1 MKINWFTVIAQV
13 INFLLLVWLLK
24 RFLYKPILKAV
35 DDREKRISAQ
45 INDANRMKEEA
56 KKEQDDFTKKNADF
70 DQQKKGLMD
79 KAVADVAA
87 QRQKLLDEAK
97 DAASKLSEKLDA
109 ASREKQKTEQV
120 ETAQRAQKQVLAI
133 TRKALTEIASE
144 TLEEQSVETFI
155 KKLKESKEEEKKRFI
170 DAFQSNANTILI
182 RSAFDLPA
190 KQQQDIAQTVDAV
203 LGTKSTLQFKTV
215 PGIIS
220 GIELSTNGYKL
231 AWSFSE
237 YLDSLEKNISET
249 MKGKTNGKQEK
260 KAAPV
265 KPPEPEE
272 KAEPVKNQ

>member
-35 DDREKRISAQ
+35 DDREKRIAAQ
-45 INDANRMKEEA
+45 INDANHLKEEA

-97 DAASKLSEKLDA
+97 DAASKLGDKLEA

-120 ETAQRAQKQVLAI
+120 EIAQRAQRQILAI

-170 DAFQSNANTILI
+170 EAFQSNANTILI

-237 YLDSLEKNISET
+237 YLDSLEKNISASI
-249 MKGKTNGKQEK
+249 KDKTNGIPDK
-260 KAAPV
+260 KAVPV
-265 KPPEPEE
+265 KPGEPEE
-272 KAEPVKNQ
+272 KAEPVKT